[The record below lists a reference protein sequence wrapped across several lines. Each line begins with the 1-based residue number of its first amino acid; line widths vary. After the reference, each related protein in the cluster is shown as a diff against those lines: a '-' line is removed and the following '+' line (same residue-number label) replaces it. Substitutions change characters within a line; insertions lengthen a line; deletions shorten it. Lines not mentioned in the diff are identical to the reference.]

1 VANIQ
6 AVIFDLDGT
15 LVDSLDDIASAL
27 GGAMGDAGLPAPP
40 ALTVRAWIGDGARN
54 LVVRAVEGRA
64 DVDAVLAAFRE
75 RYRAAP
81 VVKTQLYG
89 GVAAAL
95 DALAAPGRSFA
106 ILSNK
111 PHDLTQVIADRLL
124 SAWPFAAVFGQRTG
138 NAAQARSGGGAG
150 GRGRAGRVAGAMC
163 VRGRLRDRHPDRA
176 RRRDAR
182 HRRDVGVP
190 PTWRAGGGGRRRDRG
205 PTGATCRSDLR
216 RSTLTER

>member
-64 DVDAVLAAFRE
+64 DVDAVLASFRE

-81 VVKTQLYG
+81 VVKTQLYAG
-89 GVAAAL
+89 LAAAL

-111 PHDLTQVIADRLL
+111 PHDLTKVIADRLL

-138 NAAQARSGGGAG
+138 MPLKPDPAAALVAADELGVSPARCAFVGDSGVDIETA
-150 GRGRAGRVAGAMC
+150 RAAEMRAIGVTWGFRPRAELEAAGAD
-163 VRGRLRDRHPDRA
+163 VIVDRPA
-176 RRRDAR
+176 ELLE
-182 HRRDVGVP
+182 VI
-190 PTWRAGGGGRRRDRG
+190 
-205 PTGATCRSDLR
+205 
-216 RSTLTER
+216 